1 MLIHLTLVAVASF
14 VLSATAVRQPP
25 TAPPL
30 KFKADKGE
38 RRSSAFAGG
47 A

>member
-30 KFKADKGE
+30 KLKADEGE
-38 RRSSAFAGG
+38 RLFSAFARG

>member
-1 MLIHLTLVAVASF
+1 MLIHLTLLAVMSF

-30 KFKADKGE
+30 KLRADKGE
-38 RRSSAFAGG
+38 RLSSAFARG

>member
-30 KFKADKGE
+30 KLKAETGE
-38 RRSSAFAGG
+38 RLSGALAGG

>member
-14 VLSATAVRQPP
+14 VLSATAVRQAP

-30 KFKADKGE
+30 KFKTDKGE
-38 RRSSAFAGG
+38 RLSSAFAGG